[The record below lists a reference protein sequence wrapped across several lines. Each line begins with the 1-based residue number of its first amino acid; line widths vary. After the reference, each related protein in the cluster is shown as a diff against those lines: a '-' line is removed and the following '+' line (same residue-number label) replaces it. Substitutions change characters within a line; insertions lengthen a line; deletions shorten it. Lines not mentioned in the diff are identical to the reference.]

1 MAKSFNTIRDKVK
14 ADPAR
19 AARIAERKRA
29 MELAL
34 ALADAREAAD
44 VSQRELADRL
54 DVSQANVS
62 RIENQK
68 DIHLS
73 TLASYVGALGG
84 RLEVEAV
91 FKDQRVSLLDLVA
104 ADEKKTRSAQH
115 GRRTGRTGSRKG
127 N

>member
-1 MAKSFNTIRDKVK
+1 MAKNFNTIREKVK
-14 ADPAR
+14 ADPTR

-54 DVSQANVS
+54 DVSQANIS

-84 RLEVEAV
+84 RLNVEAV
-91 FKDQRVSLLDLVA
+91 FTDQRVSLLDLVA
-104 ADEKKTRSAQH
+104 AEEKKPRSVERRRTDGTG
-115 GRRTGRTGSRKG
+115 GRRAT
-127 N
+127 

>member
-1 MAKSFNTIRDKVK
+1 MAKNFNTIRDKVK

-19 AARIAERKRA
+19 AARIAERRHA

-34 ALADAREAAD
+34 ALANAREAAAI
-44 VSQRELADRL
+44 SQRELADRL

-91 FKDQRVSLLDLVA
+91 FQDQRVSLLDLMA
-104 ADEKKTRSAQH
+104 ADEKTTRSS
-115 GRRTGRTGSRKG
+115 RRSGRTGSRRAS
-127 N
+127 